1 MGSKKSNGGNGGSSP
16 SPSAALLGPP
26 PPPPSPLQR
35 KPGRPPRQPP
45 PPPPAIVLNKG
56 GRPRKPPPPPPA
68 HVPNV
73 LGANATPATQETT
86 TKKRKHMSN
95 ANEAAPTH
103 AAPPPPPS
111 KKTKGAT
118 KNNKA
123 AEKDADGDDAAADGV
138 LPRMETPRQ
147 KPLAKNDRSL
157 RVLSWNVGGLR
168 AALKNDRVAIL
179 QKLVKD
185 EKPHVL
191 CLQEHKLQEQ
201 HLVEVEEQLK
211 TVVPGYSCHWAVSTS
226 KAGYSGVVC
235 LVSNDIAGEKGATS
249 ALTAAERAGASG
261 GAKKA
266 AGSSKQTT
274 LSFGAATG
282 SSKSLLPPTA
292 KLASIT
298 EGIGGKKSE
307 YNTEGRVL
315 TLVFSDPSLALV
327 FAYVPNSGQDLKR
340 LDYRIN
346 VWEKDMTAYLDTFKS
361 KAIPVTY
368 VGDLNVAHLDED
380 IWNVT
385 AKHIAKSAGTTP
397 QERAA
402 FGDMLEHGYVDSF
415 RALHPHAKHVY
426 TYWSVRAGNKP
437 KNRGLRLDYAVVS
450 QDMAPSSKT
459 TPRVHDAAI
468 LDDADKRGD
477 HAPVFVEIRL

>member
-1 MGSKKSNGGNGGSSP
+1 M
-16 SPSAALLGPP
+16 
-26 PPPPSPLQR
+26 
-35 KPGRPPRQPP
+35 
-45 PPPPAIVLNKG
+45 
-56 GRPRKPPPPPPA
+56 
-68 HVPNV
+68 PNV
-73 LGANATPATQETT
+73 LGANATQATQETT
-86 TKKRKHMSN
+86 TKKRKHVSN

-123 AEKDADGDDAAADGV
+123 AEKDADGDGGGGGDDDADGANAQPTKKKKTGNDANDDAAADGV
-138 LPRMETPRQ
+138 LPRTATPRQ

-211 TVVPGYSCHWAVSTS
+211 AVVPGYSCHWAVSTS

-235 LVSNDIAGEKGATS
+235 LVSNDVAGEKGATS

-292 KLASIT
+292 KLVSIT